1 MTKLQEILSKI
12 EKTPSTSIKIPI
24 LVKELKLA
32 LMIIEIETIV
42 YNQIID

>member
-12 EKTPSTSIKIPI
+12 EKTPSRSVKIPI
-24 LVKELKLA
+24 LVKELKA
-32 LMIIEIETIV
+32 ELMKIEIETIV